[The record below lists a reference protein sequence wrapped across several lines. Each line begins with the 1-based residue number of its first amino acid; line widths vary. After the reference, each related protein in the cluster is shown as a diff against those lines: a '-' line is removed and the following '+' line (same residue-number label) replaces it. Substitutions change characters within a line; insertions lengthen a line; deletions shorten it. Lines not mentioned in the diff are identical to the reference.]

1 MRRSRRLSLQ
11 MRATNAEPTLPE
23 RNDLL
28 RAAPR
33 PPSPTRGDQRCARCA
48 LGGARLLAGSKGVRL
63 GRGGARRVGMS
74 LARGARAGRGAGWR
88 RARVPAWAR
97 WDQPGGEWGHKNPA
111 DREKSDGI
119 TRDLV
124 CFRGFQSDRRKNIFL
139 RNFSGCFSPEVPG
152 FFAYEIWQSPGFCP
166 MPIF

>member
-1 MRRSRRLSLQ
+1 
-11 MRATNAEPTLPE
+11 
-23 RNDLL
+23 
-28 RAAPR
+28 
-33 PPSPTRGDQRCARCA
+33 
-48 LGGARLLAGSKGVRL
+48 
-63 GRGGARRVGMS
+63 MS

-124 CFRGFQSDRRKNIFL
+124 CFRGFQSDRRKNRFL
-139 RNFSGCFSPEVPG
+139 RNFSGFFSPEVPG